1 MNDVGAL
8 PGATPFRREPGP
20 DLFSA
25 PRNTEPEAA
34 LDEVAQPMA
43 PKLDPETLVIR
54 ASPLRAIRF
63 KRKVIVGITTA
74 GVIALVS
81 IAGIALKPSVFKV
94 IADGDDKTDLGAR
107 APADALSA
115 LPKSYGD
122 VPRLGPPLPG
132 DLGAPILERQQQ
144 LLAESSGTVPP
155 PISDTLVQA
164 EQAAQAERE
173 RQLAE
178 LKTARQSGLLVQ
190 SGGRTEAALAPVSAS
205 IETPATTD
213 AGKVALDPERD
224 PNGQQRKSDFVARL
238 TKEDSL
244 NPHVLARPVSPYML
258 TAGTVIA
265 GSLIT
270 AIRSDLPGLVTA
282 QITENVFDSATGRIL
297 LVPQGARLIGKY
309 DSVVAYGQKRALV
322 VWQRIVLPDGSSLG
336 LDNVPASDASGN
348 AGLADKVDTHS
359 WALLKGVVISTLLGV
374 GSELQFSGEGGLVQA
389 IRQSGQQN
397 VARAGDQLTSKT
409 LNVQPTITIRPGT
422 PVRLV
427 VQKDLILAP
436 WRG

>member
-1 MNDVGAL
+1 MNERV
-8 PGATPFRREPGP
+8 PMSQATPPREPSP
-20 DLFSA
+20 DLFAASRVA
-25 PRNTEPEAA
+25 EPEATS
-34 LDEVAQPMA
+34 EQVSQPMP

-81 IAGIALKPSVFKV
+81 IAGIALKPSVFRV
-94 IADGDDKTDLGAR
+94 IANGDDKTDLGAR

-115 LPKSYGD
+115 LPKTYGD

-132 DLGAPILERQQQ
+132 DLGGPILERQRQ
-144 LLAESSGTVPP
+144 LLSDGSALPP
-155 PISDTLVQA
+155 PLSDAKAQA

-178 LKTARQSGLLVQ
+178 LKAARQSALLVQ
-190 SGGRTEAALAPVSAS
+190 SGGRTDTAALPVTAS
-205 IETPATTD
+205 VEPPTATESS
-213 AGKVALDPERD
+213 KLALDSDRD
-224 PNGQQRKSDFVARL
+224 PNGQQHKSDFLARSA
-238 TKEDSL
+238 KEDSFD
-244 NPHVLARPVSPYML
+244 PHMLTRPVSLYML

-270 AIRSDLPGLVTA
+270 GIRSDLPGLVTA
-282 QITENVFDSATGRIL
+282 QVTENVFDSATGRIL
-297 LVPQGARLIGKY
+297 LVPQGARLFGKY

-336 LDNVPASDASGN
+336 LDNVPASDASGYS
-348 AGLADKVDTHS
+348 GLADKVDAHS

-374 GSELQFSGEGGLVQA
+374 GSELQFSGESGLVQA

-397 VARAGDQLTSKT
+397 VAHAGDQLTSKT

-436 WRG
+436 WHGGN

>member
-1 MNDVGAL
+1 MSKG
-8 PGATPFRREPGP
+8 PITPRREPDP
-20 DLFSA
+20 DLFSFA
-25 PRNTEPEAA
+25 RAAEPEAA
-34 LDEVAQPMA
+34 PVDLPQAA
-43 PKLDPETLVIR
+43 PKVDPETLVIR

-63 KRKVIVGITTA
+63 KRKVIVGITTL
-74 GVIALVS
+74 GVVALVGVT
-81 IAGIALKPSVFKV
+81 GIALKPSVFRI
-94 IADGDDKTDLGAR
+94 IANGDDKSDLGAK

-115 LPKSYGD
+115 LPKTYGD
-122 VPRLGPPLPG
+122 VPQLGPPLPG
-132 DLGAPILERQQQ
+132 DLGKPILERQQQ
-144 LLAESSGTVPP
+144 LLANGSLAQPP
-155 PISDTLVQA
+155 LSDGKAQA

-178 LKTARQSGLLVQ
+178 VRAARQSPMLVQ
-190 SGGRTEAALAPVSAS
+190 SGGRTEASPQQTIARNEDPVAVD
-205 IETPATTD
+205 P
-213 AGKVALDPERD
+213 GKVALDAERD
-224 PNGQQRKSDFVARL
+224 PNGQQRKSDFVARS
-238 TKEDSL
+238 TEEHSID
-244 NPHVLARPVSPYML
+244 PHVLARPVSPYTL

-270 AIRSDLPGLVTA
+270 GIRSDLPGLVTA
-282 QITENVFDSATGRIL
+282 QVTEKVFDSATGLIL

-336 LDNVPASDASGN
+336 LNNVPASDAAGYS
-348 AGLADKVDTHS
+348 GLADKVDGHS

-374 GSELQFSGEGGLVQA
+374 GSELQFSGQGGLVQA

-397 VARAGDQLTSKT
+397 VAHAGDQLTSKT
-409 LNVQPTITIRPGT
+409 LNVQPTITIRPGI

>member
-1 MNDVGAL
+1 MNDVGA
-8 PGATPFRREPGP
+8 PPATPPRREPSP
-20 DLFSA
+20 DLFSVSLIA
-25 PRNTEPEAA
+25 EPQTSSG
-34 LDEVAQPMA
+34 EVAQPMA

-81 IAGIALKPSVFKV
+81 VAGIALKPSVFKV

-115 LPKSYGD
+115 LPKNYGD

-144 LLAESSGTVPP
+144 LLAESSGVVPG
-155 PISDTLVQA
+155 PISDTMDQA

-173 RQLAE
+173 RQIAE
-178 LKTARQSGLLVQ
+178 LKAARQSALLVQ
-190 SGGRTEAALAPVSAS
+190 SGGRAEVAVPSVTAS
-205 IETPATTD
+205 IEPPAATD
-213 AGKVALDPERD
+213 AGKLALDPERD
-224 PNGQQRKSDFVARL
+224 PNGQQRKSDFVARSA
-238 TKEDSL
+238 KDDGL
-244 NPHVLARPVSPYML
+244 NPHVLAGPVSPYML
-258 TAGTVIA
+258 TAGTVIP

-270 AIRSDLPGLVTA
+270 GIRSDLPGLVTA
-282 QITENVFDSATGRIL
+282 QVTENVFDSATGRIL

-309 DSVVAYGQKRALV
+309 DSVVASGQKRALV

-336 LDNVPASDASGN
+336 LDNVPASDASGY

-374 GSELQFSGEGGLVQA
+374 GSELQFSGESGLVQA

>member
-1 MNDVGAL
+1 MSEAVSTPLGGPRPE
-8 PGATPFRREPGP
+8 PGAGQGATVPPIAEREAV
-20 DLFSA
+20 SEVHA
-25 PRNTEPEAA
+25 PSMLSKIDPEALA
-34 LDEVAQPMA
+34 
-43 PKLDPETLVIR
+43 IR

-63 KRKVIVGITTA
+63 KKKFVVGITAVGIAGIVTLTGYSLKSSAFKVIVN
-74 GVIALVS
+74 VDEKS
-81 IAGIALKPSVFKV
+81 E
-94 IADGDDKTDLGAR
+94 LGAR

-115 LPKSYGD
+115 LPKTYGD

-132 DLGAPILERQQQ
+132 DLGRPILERQQQ
-144 LLAESSGTVPP
+144 LLADGSEAPSPL
-155 PISDTLVQA
+155 SDAKAQA

-178 LKTARQSGLLVQ
+178 LKAARQSALLIQ
-190 SGGRTEAALAPVSAS
+190 SSERADAAAQSVTASTEPP
-205 IETPATTD
+205 TPAEP
-213 AGKVALDPERD
+213 GKLALDPERD
-224 PNGQQRKSDFVARL
+224 PNGQQRKSDFLARSV
-238 TKEDSL
+238 KEDSVD
-244 NPHVLARPVSPYML
+244 PHVLTRPMSPYML

-270 AIRSDLPGLVTA
+270 GIRSDLPGLVTA
-282 QITENVFDSATGRIL
+282 QVTENVFDSATGRIL

-322 VWQRIVLPDGSSLG
+322 VWQRIVLSDGGSLG
-336 LDNVPASDASGN
+336 LDNLPASDASGY
-348 AGLADKVDTHS
+348 AGLADKVDGHS

-374 GSELQFSGEGGLVQA
+374 GSELQFSGQGGLVQA

-397 VARAGDQLTSKT
+397 VAHAGDQLTSKT
-409 LNVQPTITIRPGT
+409 LNVQPTIIIRPGT